1 MGGSPRNGDVY
12 VAVPP
17 TPQSFTASAFK
28 DGQEKKKKLTL
39 TERYALEEPYSKRE
53 NPLHTASIAS
63 ILSTHWLQ
71 PLVSLGAQKILEKE
85 DLWPVCPT
93 DSCDALETRFQKLYE
108 HRVNKTTSQPPQSR
122 GKWWKSRF
130 ALALLRAFQRE
141 IFYVFVNY
149 VIYIAAM
156 VFQPLLAQAM
166 LDYLNDRENM
176 FSISNGYVLVVLMA
190 AVSFVGVTC
199 LNFGFFSSSRIG
211 ANMRSVTM
219 DAVYQKALRLSS
231 VARQSYTTGE
241 IVTLMSVDTERI
253 FNAIISGP
261 WLFVA
266 PLAFVITIVLIAT
279 MFDVIAAISG
289 AVLLI
294 VVLYTSIKLA
304 DRIGDVQEELLRVV
318 EERVKVT
325 SEALQGIRVMKF
337 YAWEDSLARR
347 VEKIR
352 TIEVKLYRRFHYL
365 NIINTTLLFLTPVLL
380 GALILGVYVT
390 VAGTLTVTESFTLIA
405 LVNISRLAV
414 SLFPLA
420 VASISQAE
428 TAFSRMDTY
437 MESDEL
443 RLKSPSSPLLLES
456 STSHQEKSHEVKGS
470 ISIRNANFIWS
481 SAAET
486 TVPEVVVDKT
496 ESASISDASPA
507 VEVQKSFTLDG
518 VNVEVD
524 AGSLVMIVGTVGS
537 GKTSL
542 LNALL
547 GEMVRL
553 SGTCEVSGEV
563 SYVSQEAWIRNSSV
577 KDNILFESPFDADRY
592 EQVLEATQL
601 ALDLHALPN
610 GDQTEIGERGINM
623 SGGQKARVSIAR
635 AMYRRDYDILVLDD
649 PLSAVDPHV
658 AHAIFNQC
666 IVGLAKDKTR
676 LLVLNSHYD
685 LLVHADKIL
694 VVQDGRIAGD
704 GKFDEVIAQFP
715 DLGSQSAELTK
726 LEKDMIDEHDTD
738 EVEQVKGHEAAHAAA
753 FSADNA
759 SSSVGV
765 TVEVSKSEAK
775 DSSSNEDP
783 ARLVQEEDRVKG
795 RVSGNTY
802 RTYFDE
808 TGFNGILVVIVLIS
822 IYAAAQGL
830 RIAADWWQ
838 GYWAKQMSRKGVDP
852 TYSDAWYA
860 LWYFGFIV
868 ACAVITLGRGL
879 LLMEACIRTA
889 KNMHDELFRHV
900 LSAPVNRYFDITPV
914 GRILNRFSNDLDQVD
929 SNLPVQYQ
937 NLFQAL
943 VVFVGCL
950 VVCGMASYWVAVS
963 YIPMLFIFVITG
975 LYFKRTSR
983 EIKRLEGITRT
994 PVFNLFG
1001 ETLNGLH
1008 TIRAF
1013 KMQDKFVELN
1023 KSAVDHN
1030 TSFYFTYWAAG
1041 RWLAVRLD
1049 WLSVAI
1055 IFVVSLYIIASKG
1068 SIAPLVAGIS
1078 ITYSLMLTSMVQW
1091 CVRAVD
1097 MTDNAMTSVERLL
1110 HFRTIPTES
1119 DGSECTPI
1127 NPAAWPSNGSIRF
1140 DNLCLKYRPELPLV
1154 LRGVNMEIAGGE
1166 KVGICG
1172 RTGAG
1177 KSSLMIALFRICEF
1191 ESGSLFIDGVDISQ
1205 LKLRELRR
1213 SLAIIPQDP
1222 VLFSGS
1228 LRENLDPYGDYSDD
1242 AIWNVLKQVHL
1253 ADAVTKWGAGLEFIV
1268 SECGDNLS
1276 VGQRQLVCIGRAL
1289 LKDSKIVVLDEATAN
1304 VDTATDNLIQATI
1317 KETFRSKTVLI
1328 IAHRINTI
1336 LHCDKI
1342 AVMDAGQVAEFGSP
1356 SALLSQSESIFSSLA
1371 KRSLQ
1376 KSSSN
1381 SQDDD

>member
-1 MGGSPRNGDVY
+1 MAMEGSPRTSEGY
-12 VAVPP
+12 VAAPL
-17 TPQSFTASAFK
+17 TPRPFN
-28 DGQEKKKKLTL
+28 KKKLTL
-39 TERYALEEPYSKRE
+39 AERYALETPFAERE
-53 NPLHTASIAS
+53 NPLHTASIFS
-63 ILSTHWLQ
+63 VLSTQWFQ
-71 PLVSLGAQKILEKE
+71 PLVSLGYHKVLEKE
-85 DLWPVCPT
+85 DMWPVCPT
-93 DSCDALETRFQKLYE
+93 DSCDALEARFQASYE
-108 HRVNKTTSQPPQSR
+108 HRTTRITSQQQPR

-130 ALALLRAFQRE
+130 AVALLRAFQRE
-141 IFYVFVNY
+141 IAVIFANY
-149 VIYIAAM
+149 VIYIATMAL
-156 VFQPLLAQAM
+156 QSLLAQAM

-176 FSISNGYVLVVLMA
+176 FGIANGYVLVTLMTIISFLG
-190 AVSFVGVTC
+190 VSC
-199 LNFGFFSSSRIG
+199 LNYGFFLSLRAG
-211 ANMRSVTM
+211 TNMRSVTM

-231 VARQSYTTGE
+231 ISRQSYTTGE
-241 IVTLMSVDTERI
+241 IITLMSVDTERI
-253 FNAIISGP
+253 FNGLSSGP

-266 PLAFVITIVLIAT
+266 PLAFVITIVLIAVI
-279 MFDVIAAISG
+279 FDVIAALSG
-289 AVLLI
+289 GILLMVI
-294 VVLYTSIKLA
+294 LYTSIKLA
-304 DRIGDVQEELLRVV
+304 ERIGDVQEQLLRVV

-337 YAWEDSLARR
+337 YAWEDSLAQR

-352 TIEVKLYRRFHYL
+352 AVEVKLYRRFHYL

-380 GALILGVYVT
+380 GAVILGVYL
-390 VAGTLTVTESFTLIA
+390 ALNDTLTVTESFTLIA

-414 SLFPLA
+414 SLFPQA
-420 VASISQAE
+420 VAAISQVE

-443 RLKSPSSPLLLES
+443 NLVIEPSTPALRASV
-456 STSHQEKSHEVKGS
+456 STGS
-470 ISIRNANFIWS
+470 IS
-481 SAAET
+481 
-486 TVPEVVVDKT
+486 VQ
-496 ESASISDASPA
+496 DASFTWTDVSKSLVPDA
-507 VEVQKSFTLDG
+507 TVVEQQEEVASSIEDDMSDSSVVIPPVVEIQRGFVLEG
-518 VNVEVD
+518 VNVEID

-547 GEMVRL
+547 GEMVCI
-553 SGTCEVSGEV
+553 SGTCNVVGEV
-563 SYVSQEAWIRNSSV
+563 SYVSQEAWIRNLSV
-577 KDNILFESPFDADRY
+577 KDNILSESPFDADRY
-592 EQVLEATQL
+592 TQVLEATQL
-601 ALDLHALPN
+601 SIDLHALPN

-715 DLGSQSAELTK
+715 VLGSQSAELTK

-795 RVSGNTY
+795 NVSANTY

-808 TGFNGILVVIVLIS
+808 TGFNGIVVVVVLLTV
-822 IYAAAQGL
+822 YASSQAL
-830 RIAADWWQ
+830 RTIADWWQ
-838 GYWAKQMSRKGVDP
+838 GYWAEQMSRKGVDP

-889 KNMHDELFRHV
+889 KNMHDELFRRV

-937 NLFQAL
+937 QLFQAI

-950 VVCGMASYWVAVS
+950 AVCALASFWVALS
-963 YIPMLFIFVITG
+963 YIPMLVVFVVTG
-975 LYFKRTSR
+975 LYFKKTSR
-983 EIKRLEGITRT
+983 EIKRLEGVTRT

-1001 ETLNGLH
+1001 ETFNGLP

-1013 KMQDKFVELN
+1013 KMQDKFVQLN
-1023 KSAVDHN
+1023 KAAVDRN
-1030 TSFYFTYWAAG
+1030 TAFYFNYRSAG

-1068 SIAPLVAGIS
+1068 SIESVVAGIS
-1078 ITYSLMLTSMVQW
+1078 ITYSLMLTTMVTW
-1091 CVRAVD
+1091 CVRAAD
-1097 MTDNAMTSVERLL
+1097 MTDNAMTCVERLL

-1371 KRSLQ
+1371 KRSVQ
-1376 KSSSN
+1376 SATSA
-1381 SQDDD
+1381 